1 MGNYIDDTQSSS
13 LTVTSTLIS
22 TRLNNNIV
30 SGNITGGA
38 GSFDIQKT
46 SSTVTTIYKN
56 GSSVATGNSGGTLP
70 NSSDG
75 IYLGV
80 LNYLNNPLN
89 PTYVNSE
96 FRFAYFSEG
105 LNSTEIANLR
115 TRVQA
120 YQTSL
125 SRQL

>member
-1 MGNYIDDTQSSS
+1 MGTFDGATQNS
-13 LTVTSTLIS
+13 LILATSTS
-22 TRLNNNIV
+22 TATRLNGSTI
-30 SGNITGGA
+30 SGSITGGG
-38 GSFDIQKT
+38 GSFDAQRT

-56 GSSVATGNSGGTLP
+56 GSSVATGNSGGILP
-70 NSSDG
+70 LGNS
-75 IYLGV
+75 IYLGN
-80 LNYLNNPLN
+80 LSTGPNPY
-89 PTYVNSE
+89 PVGYSNSE

-120 YQTSL
+120 YQTTL